1 MCVLV
6 YLCVCYQF
14 DKGVGLVLV
23 GVGLLSASWD
33 TLLERCHDFKPNRGR
48 FQATPTLEI
57 IPDLPC
63 FLS

>member
-23 GVGLLSASWD
+23 GVDLISASWD
-33 TLLERCHDFKPNRGR
+33 TLLERCVATISSHDLKSFGK
-48 FQATPTLEI
+48 
-57 IPDLPC
+57 LPC
-63 FLS
+63 LGS